1 MTMTID
7 ISPEAQ
13 ARLEAEA
20 AEKEQEPLDYL
31 RVIVETRFASSAN
44 QADVPTDWDALDR
57 IIDANQIE
65 TGIPDLAHQ
74 HDHYIHGK
82 PKRD

>member
-7 ISPEAQ
+7 ISPEAK
-13 ARLEAEA
+13 ARLEVEA
-20 AEKEQEPLDYL
+20 AQNGQEPADYL
-31 RVIVETRFASSAN
+31 KVAIETLFPSHV
-44 QADVPTDWDALDR
+44 DHDDIPTDWDALDR
-57 IIDANQIE
+57 IIDSHQME
-65 TGIPDLAHQ
+65 TGVPDLAHQ